1 MAKSRRAA
9 TGLPPA
15 VGRFRAIT
23 DAFLDESHRL
33 FPQTASA
40 HGLAQ
45 FDGELGDNAAATH
58 QQFTALL
65 AETLSAVEAL
75 PDHAF
80 TGDDWLDRRGFLSD
94 LRTSLQWNGPLA
106 RWRTNPQVHCD
117 AAFDSILL
125 LLIRN
130 ADRLEK
136 IRPAVESR
144 LAKIPRFLEQG
155 AACLRA
161 PVPLWTKLAAQSC
174 AGAGAFFEDIARQL
188 APLSP
193 KPARFQ
199 QLCTAATAAFT
210 RYASAAEAK
219 KPGPTNGY
227 SIGRE
232 AFEFLLRE
240 KTGLP
245 YSLPEV
251 RALGEALVAQLE
263 TELAA
268 EARKFG
274 RKKTGEIL
282 AEAAS
287 RWQPSGPTLLEE
299 YQRRTSA
306 VRDLFA
312 QAEMCTFPEGERC
325 RVLPVPE
332 FLRHHF
338 PTAAYHQPPPFAR
351 DQTGIFWVNDL
362 SATQTDPTKRAAE
375 VAQHF
380 GLDFTCAHEAY
391 PGHHLQFCIQN
402 QHPSRI
408 RRLMHHAIGYEG
420 WTLWCE
426 KMAVDLKVIDLPE
439 ARLIQ
444 LHDALWRA
452 HRIVIDCGLHDGTLT
467 YATACQRLM
476 KGVGFTKARAQGDVN
491 WYTAAPTVPLSYLLG
506 RLENERLHAQLCG
519 REGWTLKQF
528 NDWLLSHGALPQR
541 WLWQARL
548 HTAAN

>member
-1 MAKSRRAA
+1 MATSKRPAPSAH
-9 TGLPPA
+9 PA
-15 VGRFRAIT
+15 VRQFRRLA
-23 DAFLDESHRL
+23 DGYLDETHRL
-33 FPQTASA
+33 FPQVASA
-40 HGLAQ
+40 RGLAK
-45 FDGELGDNAAATH
+45 FEPELGANNAATH
-58 QQFTALL
+58 QRYTALL
-65 AETLSAVEAL
+65 AETLTGVEAL

-80 TGDDWLDRRGFLSD
+80 TGDDWLDRRAFLSH
-94 LRTSLQWNGPLA
+94 LRTSHHSHGPLA

-117 AAFDSILL
+117 AALDAILTP
-125 LLIRN
+125 LIRN
-130 ADRLEK
+130 ADRLPK
-136 IRPAVESR
+136 IRPAIESR
-144 LAKIPRFLEQG
+144 LAKIPRFLAQG

-161 PVPLWTKLAAQSC
+161 PVPLWTKLARQSC
-174 AGAGAFFEDIARQL
+174 AGAKSFFDDLARQL

-193 KPARFQ
+193 QPAHFRR
-199 QLCTAATAAFT
+199 LCSAATAAFE
-210 RYASAAEAK
+210 RYAEAAGRK
-219 KPGPTNGY
+219 TPGPHTGY

-251 RALGEALVAQLE
+251 RALGESLVAQLE
-263 TELAA
+263 AELAV

-274 RKKTGEIL
+274 RKKTAQIL
-282 AEAAS
+282 AEAAA
-287 RWQPSGPTLLEE
+287 RWRPAAPSLLEE
-299 YQRRTSA
+299 YQRRTTA
-306 VRDLFA
+306 VRDQFEG
-312 QAEMCTFPEGERC
+312 AEMGTFPKGERC

-338 PTAAYHQPPPFAR
+338 PTAAYHDPAPFAR

-362 SATQTDPTKRAAE
+362 SLTHTDPAKRAAE
-375 VAQHF
+375 IAQHF
-380 GLDFTCAHEAY
+380 GLDVTCAHEAY
-391 PGHHLQFCIQN
+391 PGHHLQFVIQN

-426 KMAVDLKVIDLPE
+426 KMAVDLGVITIPE

-467 YATACQRLM
+467 HAAACRHLE
-476 KGVGFTKARAQGDVN
+476 KGVGFTAARARGDVN
-491 WYTAAPTVPLSYLLG
+491 WYTSAPTVPLSYLLG
-506 RLENERLHAQLCG
+506 RLEVERLHAQLCG
-519 REGWTLKQF
+519 REGWTLQQF

-548 HTAAN
+548 HGKQ